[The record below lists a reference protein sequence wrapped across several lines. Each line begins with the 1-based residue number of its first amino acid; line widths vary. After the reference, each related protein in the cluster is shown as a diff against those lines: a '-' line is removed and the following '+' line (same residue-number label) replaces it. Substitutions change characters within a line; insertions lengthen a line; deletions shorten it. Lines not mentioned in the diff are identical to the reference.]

1 MAARHIVSIVR
12 HGECAWLC
20 VLCVVQ
26 LETQLHNTQ
35 HTYIHTYIYTY
46 VHTYIHIFTH
56 THTETHTFT
65 VTLLLD
71 SGSWPPVMG
80 FAITLTGH
88 TTLGRTLVN
97 ECSTPR
103 RDLYLPTHDNH
114 KRQTSMT
121 KAEFE
126 RAIPESEWPQTNA
139 LDRAVAAIG

>member
-1 MAARHIVSIVR
+1 MLWQHVILCQLYVMGSAPGYV
-12 HGECAWLC
+12 CC
-20 VLCVVQ
+20 VLCNWR
-26 LETQLHNTQ
+26 LSCTTHNT
-35 HTYIHTYIYTY
+35 HTNIHTY

-71 SGSWPPVMG
+71 SGCWPPVMG